1 MDPRIVELH
10 RCAAAQRGVI
20 CLAGGL
26 PCLDLMPCEELA
38 RALARVAP
46 EALQYSWPE
55 GDARLRAWI
64 AARLSARG
72 AAVSCERVIVTAGA
86 QQALAIAG
94 ALVPGTIAVGD
105 ATYPGA
111 LDVFPRAAHAGDASY
126 VIEGV
131 SNPHGVAR
139 RDRDELL
146 ASGRTLIADEAY
158 AELRFDGSL
167 PRPLAADAPDRVWHV
182 GTVAKTI
189 APGLRVGWLVPP
201 RAHHAAALAR
211 KQAADLQTSS
221 VAQAA
226 LAELVATIDH
236 DALVARARAAYA
248 VRAEILAT
256 ALRRHLPSLRFAE
269 PEGGLAI
276 WAEADD
282 RGDELALARAALA
295 CGVTFDPGS
304 AFRPV
309 TRGANDRIALRL
321 GFASARRADLVEGA
335 RRLARA
341 FALNLA

>member
-10 RCAAAQRGVI
+10 RRAATQRGVI

-26 PCLDLMPCEELA
+26 PCVELMPRAELA
-38 RALARVAP
+38 CALAEVSGG
-46 EALQYSWPE
+46 ALQYTWPE
-55 GDARLRAWI
+55 GDAALRAWI
-64 AARLSARG
+64 AARLSTRG
-72 AAVSCERVIVTAGA
+72 AVISPERVIVTAGA
-86 QQALAIAG
+86 QQALALAG
-94 ALVPGTIAVGD
+94 ALVPGAIAVGD

-111 LDVFPRAAHAGDASY
+111 LDAFPRAAVTGDACY

-131 SNPHGVAR
+131 SNPQGVAR
-139 RDRDELL
+139 SDRDELL

-158 AELRFDGSL
+158 AELRFDGRV
-167 PRPLAADAPDRVWHV
+167 PRPLVADAPDRVWHV

-201 RAHHAAALAR
+201 RAHHAATLAR

-221 VAQAA
+221 VVQAA
-226 LAELVATIDH
+226 LARLVATIDH
-236 DALVARARAAYA
+236 EALVARARAAYA
-248 VRAEILAT
+248 VRAAILGA

-276 WAEADD
+276 WAETDD
-282 RGDELALARAALA
+282 RRDELALARAALA

-304 AFRPV
+304 AFRTTPSE
-309 TRGANDRIALRL
+309 RIALRL
-321 GFASARRADLVEGA
+321 GFASARLGDLVEGV

-341 FALNLA
+341 FAL

>member
-10 RCAAAQRGVI
+10 RRAASQRGMI

-26 PCLDLMPCEELA
+26 PAVELMPRAELS
-38 RALARVAP
+38 RAFAEVAAD
-46 EALQYSWPE
+46 ALQYSWPE
-55 GDARLRAWI
+55 GDVRLRAWI
-64 AARLSARG
+64 AARLAARG
-72 AAVSCERVIVTAGA
+72 AAISPERVIVTAGA

-94 ALVPGTIAVGD
+94 SLVPGVIGVGD

-111 LDVFPRAAHAGDASY
+111 LDAFPRAAVTGDASY

-139 RDRDELL
+139 RDRGELL
-146 ASGRTLIADEAY
+146 ASERTLIADEAY
-158 AELRFDGSL
+158 AELRFDGRM

-201 RAHHAAALAR
+201 AAHHAAALAR
-211 KQAADLQTSS
+211 KQAADLQTSG

-226 LAELVATIDH
+226 LARLVATIDH
-236 DALVARARAAYA
+236 DALVARARTAYA
-248 VRAEILAT
+248 ARAAILAD

-276 WAEADD
+276 WAETDKP
-282 RGDELALARAALA
+282 GDELALARAALA

-309 TRGANDRIALRL
+309 ASERIAVRL
-321 GFASARRADLVEGA
+321 GFASARPADLVEGV